1 MNTVELLLKIDAG
14 KLAEVPTKTMEIK
27 RLSKM
32 TGQPFMVKIKA
43 LSGRRYLGY
52 ADMAR
57 DNNNNIS
64 MDKLCDA
71 NSLIVCAGMVEPDMK
86 NKELQEHFGAK
97 TPKNLV
103 EKIFRDGEIGKIA
116 DEIAELS
123 GYGKDTDDK
132 VKD

>member
-27 RLSKM
+27 RLSKLN
-32 TGQPFMVKIKA
+32 GQPFMVKIKA

-57 DNNNNIS
+57 DSNGKVNV
-64 MDKLCDA
+64 DKVCDA
-71 NSLIVCAGMVEPDMK
+71 NSLITCAGMVEPDMK
-86 NKELQEHFGAK
+86 SRELQEHFGAR
-97 TPKNLV
+97 TPKDLV
-103 EKIFRDGEIGKIA
+103 EKIFKCAEIGKIA

-123 GYGKDTDDK
+123 GYGNDTDDK

>member
-57 DNNNNIS
+57 DNNNTIS

-97 TPKNLV
+97 TPKDLV
-103 EKIFRDGEIGKIA
+103 EKIFRGGEIGKIA